1 MKQFNEKVTHIGVR
15 VVYLLVAWVVLLWL
29 VLDWMQL

>member
-1 MKQFNEKVTHIGVR
+1 MKNQLDKNQGQ
-15 VVYLLVAWVVLLWL
+15 VVYLLVSWAMLLEL

>member
-1 MKQFNEKVTHIGVR
+1 MKNQLDKNQGQ
-15 VVYLLVAWVVLLWL
+15 VVYLLVAWAMLLEL

>member
-1 MKQFNEKVTHIGVR
+1 MSHIDKNQGK
-15 VVYLLVAWVVLLWL
+15 VVYLLVSWAVLLEL

>member
-1 MKQFNEKVTHIGVR
+1 MKNQLEKNQGQ
-15 VVYLLVAWVVLLWL
+15 VVYLLVAWAVLLEL

>member
-1 MKQFNEKVTHIGVR
+1 MSQLDKNQGQ
-15 VVYLLVAWVVLLWL
+15 VVYLLVAWAMLLEL

>member
-1 MKQFNEKVTHIGVR
+1 MKNQLEKNQGQ
-15 VVYLLVAWVVLLWL
+15 VVYLLVAWAMLLEL

>member
-1 MKQFNEKVTHIGVR
+1 MNQLNKNQGK
-15 VVYLLVAWVVLLWL
+15 VVYLLVSWAMLLEL